1 MELKG
6 RKFRL
11 SSDLLEITND
21 PEDDL
26 IFTISDVQE
35 DKGIVEVSWE
45 TPFGEKDSVTYSII
59 DVEEF
64 FHEGNW
70 IFVE

>member
-11 SSDLLEITND
+11 SSELLEITND
-21 PEDDL
+21 PNDDL
-26 IFTISDVQE
+26 IFTISDVRE
-35 DKGIVEVSWE
+35 DSGIVEVSWE
-45 TPFGEKDSVTYSII
+45 TPSGEKDSVTYSII
-59 DVEEF
+59 NVEEF